1 MRERSEPTGQ
11 QHSEGGAPREPRWL
25 SPAEMQAWQS
35 FLHAGVLLNRRI
47 DQQLKEGSG
56 LSHVQYAVL
65 IWLAE
70 EPVGELRMTQLA
82 GILNTSKSGLTY
94 QVDQLEKAGLVRRR
108 RDPDDVRGVIAGITE
123 AGRRQQAQAAPGHVA
138 LVRELLIDVLTPD
151 QLTAIAEG
159 LGEVRRRLQ
168 ERDDS
173 PH

>member
-1 MRERSEPTGQ
+1 MRERSEPTGHG
-11 QHSEGGAPREPRWL
+11 HSDGGAPQEPRWL
-25 SPAEMQAWQS
+25 GAEELRAWHS
-35 FLHAGVLLNRRI
+35 FLHVGVLLNRRI
-47 DQQLKEGSG
+47 DLQLKDSSG

-65 IWLAE
+65 IRLAE
-70 EPVGELRMTQLA
+70 EPAGELRMTELA

-94 QVDQLEKAGLVRRR
+94 QVNQLEKAGLVRRR

-151 QLTAIAEG
+151 QLTAIADG
-159 LGEVRRRLQ
+159 LGEVRRRLR
-168 ERDDS
+168 ERDDR